1 MPNSA
6 FTTEQRQY
14 LVHAMGGA
22 DAFLPPSLP
31 PSLPPWLTFDDRL
44 VRLLSDADRT
54 LGQLAGVGR
63 TLPSPHLFTRAL
75 IRREAVLSSRIEGTQ
90 ATLSDLV
97 LFEVEPSHGT
107 VGDVREV
114 ANYVTAMDYLLDPGQ
129 HAPVG
134 LWLLRH
140 AHRILMTGVR
150 GEHADPG
157 NFRDTQNW
165 IGSAG
170 GGIEDA
176 SYVPPPPE
184 HLAQCLDEFESY
196 LRQANTFPP
205 LVEIACLH
213 YQFEAIHPFRDGN
226 GRVGRLL
233 VTLLL
238 VQWGLL
244 PGPMLDFSAYIE
256 RNRKEYYERLLAVST
271 NGDWPGWIRFFL
283 RVIAVQAE
291 DVLQRAE
298 ALQRLRDDYRSRV
311 TGVRASSLLPKLVD
325 TLFET
330 PALTIASAQTALNIT
345 HRAATVNIERLVE
358 EGLLDEVPKAGRT
371 RRFIARRILDVING
385 HRGTSAQSRP
395 CPDGFPATTSARC
408 CSCPATGGR

>member
-1 MPNSA
+1 MPDGA
-6 FTTEQRQY
+6 FALEQRQH
-14 LVHAMGGA
+14 LVRGIAGV
-22 DAFLPPSLP
+22 DAFVPPPLPPRLV
-31 PSLPPWLTFDDRL
+31 FDDRL

-63 TLPSPHLFTRAL
+63 ALPSPHLFTRAL

-97 LFEVEPSHGT
+97 LFEVEPTHET

-114 ANYVTAMDYLLDPGQ
+114 ANYVTAMDYLLDSEQ

-134 LWLLRH
+134 LWLLRQ

-150 GEHADPG
+150 GEDADPG
-157 NFRDTQNW
+157 HFRDTQNW

-170 GGIEDA
+170 GGIEEA
-176 SYVPPPPE
+176 TYVPPPPE
-184 HLAQCLDEFESY
+184 HLAQSLDEFERY
-196 LRQANTFPP
+196 LRQTSTFPP
-205 LVEIACLH
+205 LVDIACLH

-233 VTLLL
+233 ATLLMIK
-238 VQWGLL
+238 WGLL

-256 RNRKEYYERLLAVST
+256 RHRKEYYERLLAVST
-271 NGDWPGWIRFFL
+271 NGDWSGWVRFFL
-283 RVIAVQAE
+283 RVIAAQAE

-298 ALQRLRDDYRSRV
+298 ALQQLRDDYRARV

-330 PALTIASAQTALNIT
+330 PALTITSAKEILHVT

-358 EGLLDEVPKAGRT
+358 EGMLDEVPKAGRT
-371 RRFIARRILDVING
+371 RRFIARRILEVING
-385 HRGTSAQSRP
+385 QAN
-395 CPDGFPATTSARC
+395 DGR
-408 CSCPATGGR
+408 R

>member
-1 MPNSA
+1 MPDDR
-6 FTTEQRQY
+6 FTPEQREH
-14 LVHAMGGA
+14 LVRTA
-22 DAFLPPSLP
+22 DTVNAFLPPSLP
-31 PSLPPWLTFDDRL
+31 PKLTFDDHL
-44 VRLLSDADRT
+44 VRLLSEADRT
-54 LGQLAGVGR
+54 LGRLAGVGR

-75 IRREAVLSSRIEGTQ
+75 LRREAVLSSRIEGTQ

-97 LFEVEPSHGT
+97 LFEVEPSHET

-114 ANYVTAMDYLLDPGQ
+114 ANYVAAMDYLLDPGQ

-134 LWLLRH
+134 LWLLRQ

-150 GEHADPG
+150 GEQADPG
-157 NFRDTQNW
+157 QFRDTQNW
-165 IGSAG
+165 IGTAG

-184 HLAQCLDEFESY
+184 HLHQCLDGLEHY

-205 LVEIACLH
+205 LIEIACLH

-233 VTLLL
+233 VALLL
-238 VQWGLL
+238 IKWDLL

-256 RNRKEYYERLLAVST
+256 RHRKEYYERLLAVST
-271 NGDWPGWIRFFL
+271 HGDWAGWVGFFL
-283 RVIAVQAE
+283 RVIAAQAT
-291 DVLQRAE
+291 DVLHRAQ
-298 ALQRLRDDYRSRV
+298 ALQELRDEYRSRV

-330 PALTIASAQTALNIT
+330 PALTIASAQHALQVT

-385 HRGTSAQSRP
+385 HT
-395 CPDGFPATTSARC
+395 
-408 CSCPATGGR
+408 

>member
-1 MPNSA
+1 MPDGTFA
-6 FTTEQRQY
+6 PEQRQY
-14 LVHAMGGA
+14 LVHAMGGVE
-22 DAFLPPSLP
+22 AFKPPPLPPRLV
-31 PSLPPWLTFDDRL
+31 FDDRL
-44 VRLLSDADRT
+44 VRLLSDADRI

-75 IRREAVLSSRIEGTQ
+75 LRREAVLSSRIEGTQ

-97 LFEVEPSHGT
+97 LFEVEPSQET

-114 ANYVTAMDYLLDPGQ
+114 ANYVAAMDYLLDPEQ

-134 LWLLRH
+134 LWLLRQ

-150 GEHADPG
+150 GEDADPG
-157 NFRDTQNW
+157 HFRDTQNW

-184 HLAQCLDEFESY
+184 HLTQCLDEFEHYS
-196 LRQANTFPP
+196 RQASTFPP
-205 LVEIACLH
+205 LIDIACLH

-233 VTLLL
+233 ITLL
-238 VQWGLL
+238 VIKWGLL

-271 NGDWPGWIRFFL
+271 NGDWEGWVRFFL
-283 RVIAVQAE
+283 RVVAAQAE

-298 ALQRLRDDYRSRV
+298 SLQQLRDDYRSRV

-330 PALTIASAQTALNIT
+330 PALTITSAQRILHVT

-358 EGLLDEVPKAGRT
+358 EGLLDEVPKAGRS
-371 RRFIARRILDVING
+371 RRFIARGILDAING
-385 HRGTSAQSRP
+385 QADSRN
-395 CPDGFPATTSARC
+395 R
-408 CSCPATGGR
+408 